1 MYKLL
6 FYNRYGNAREIAT
19 FEDGMTDKEVRKAAF
34 DEITKFCKDAMIAYG
49 GELIIPTL
57 EDGKFIKAKH
67 VATEGDYVI
76 KGVRGEFYFCKDDI
90 FNETYEEVQFCN

>member
-1 MYKLL
+1 MVKTYVKKPIQIE
-6 FYNRYGNAREIAT
+6 A
-19 FEDGMTDKEVRKAAF
+19 VRWNGKNF
-34 DEITKFCKDAMIAYG
+34 DEIKEFCKDAMIAYG

-76 KGVRGEFYFCKDDI
+76 KSIRGEFYFCKEDI
-90 FNETYEEVQFCN
+90 FKETYEEVEYWN

>member
-1 MYKLL
+1 MVKTYMKKP
-6 FYNRYGNAREIAT
+6 NSIEAIQWNGKN
-19 FEDGMTDKEVRKAAF
+19 F
-34 DEITKFCKDAMIAYG
+34 DEIKTFCKDAMIAYG

-76 KGVRGEFYFCKDDI
+76 KGVRGEFYFCKEDI
-90 FNETYEEVQFCN
+90 FNETYEEVEFCN

>member
-1 MYKLL
+1 MVKTYMKKPIQIEAVQW
-6 FYNRYGNAREIAT
+6 NGKN
-19 FEDGMTDKEVRKAAF
+19 F
-34 DEITKFCKDAMIAYG
+34 DEIKEFCKDAMIAYG

-76 KGVRGEFYFCKDDI
+76 KGIRGEFYFCKEDI
-90 FNETYEEVQFCN
+90 FNETYEEVEYWN

>member
-1 MYKLL
+1 MVKNYVKRPVQIRAVQW
-6 FYNRYGNAREIAT
+6 NGKN
-19 FEDGMTDKEVRKAAF
+19 F
-34 DEITKFCKDAMIAYG
+34 DEIKEFCKDAMIAYG

-76 KGVRGEFYFCKDDI
+76 EGVRGEFYFCKEDI
-90 FNETYEEVQFCN
+90 FHETYDEVELW

>member
-1 MYKLL
+1 MVKTYMKKPIQIEAIQW
-6 FYNRYGNAREIAT
+6 NGKN
-19 FEDGMTDKEVRKAAF
+19 F
-34 DEITKFCKDAMIAYG
+34 DEIKEFCKDAMIAYG

-76 KGVRGEFYFCKDDI
+76 KGIRGEFYFCKEDI
-90 FNETYEEVQFCN
+90 FNETYEEVEYWN

>member
-1 MYKLL
+1 MVKNYMKKP
-6 FYNRYGNAREIAT
+6 III
-19 FEDGMTDKEVRKAAF
+19 KAVQWNGKNF
-34 DEITKFCKDAMIAYG
+34 DEIKAFCKDAMIAYG

-76 KGVRGEFYFCKDDI
+76 KGVRGEFYFCKEDI
-90 FNETYEEVQFCN
+90 FNETYEEVKNASKRNQMFDM

>member
-1 MYKLL
+1 MVKSYIKRPIQIEAIQW
-6 FYNRYGNAREIAT
+6 NGKN
-19 FEDGMTDKEVRKAAF
+19 F
-34 DEITKFCKDAMIAYG
+34 DEIKEFCKDAMIAYG

-76 KGVRGEFYFCKDDI
+76 KGIRGEFYFCKEDI
-90 FNETYEEVQFCN
+90 FNETYEEVKFCN

>member
-1 MYKLL
+1 MVKTYMKKPIRIEAIQW
-6 FYNRYGNAREIAT
+6 NGKN
-19 FEDGMTDKEVRKAAF
+19 F
-34 DEITKFCKDAMIAYG
+34 DEIKKFCKDAMIAYG

-76 KGVRGEFYFCKDDI
+76 KGIRGEFYFCKEDI
-90 FNETYEEVQFCN
+90 FKTDFVRCHPKGMTSYEV

>member
-1 MYKLL
+1 MVKSYVKRPIPIEAIQW
-6 FYNRYGNAREIAT
+6 NGKN
-19 FEDGMTDKEVRKAAF
+19 F
-34 DEITKFCKDAMIAYG
+34 DEIKAFCKDARIAYD

-76 KGVRGEFYFCKDDI
+76 KGVRGEFYFCKEDI
-90 FNETYEEVQFCN
+90 FNETYEEVELCN

>member
-1 MYKLL
+1 MVKTYMKKPIQIEAIQW
-6 FYNRYGNAREIAT
+6 NGKN
-19 FEDGMTDKEVRKAAF
+19 F
-34 DEITKFCKDAMIAYG
+34 DEIKAFCKDAMIAYG

-76 KGVRGEFYFCKDDI
+76 KGVHGEFYFTKEDI
-90 FNETYEEVQFCN
+90 FNETYEEV

>member
-1 MYKLL
+1 MVKSYIKRPIQIEAIQW
-6 FYNRYGNAREIAT
+6 NGKN
-19 FEDGMTDKEVRKAAF
+19 F
-34 DEITKFCKDAMIAYG
+34 DEIKAFCKDAMIAYG

-76 KGVRGEFYFCKDDI
+76 KGIRGEFYFCKEDI
-90 FNETYEEVQFCN
+90 FNETYEEVEYWN

>member
-1 MYKLL
+1 MVKSYIKRPIQIEAIQW
-6 FYNRYGNAREIAT
+6 NGKN
-19 FEDGMTDKEVRKAAF
+19 F
-34 DEITKFCKDAMIAYG
+34 DEIKEFCKDAMIAYD

-76 KGVRGEFYFCKDDI
+76 KGIRGEFYFCKEDI
-90 FNETYEEVQFCN
+90 FNETYEEVEYWN

>member
-1 MYKLL
+1 MVKSYVKRPIPIEAIQW
-6 FYNRYGNAREIAT
+6 NGKN
-19 FEDGMTDKEVRKAAF
+19 F
-34 DEITKFCKDAMIAYG
+34 DEIKAFCKDAMIAHD

-76 KGVRGEFYFCKDDI
+76 KGVRGEFYFCKEDI
-90 FNETYEEVQFCN
+90 FNETYEEVEFCN

>member
-1 MYKLL
+1 MVKSYIKRPIQIEAIQW
-6 FYNRYGNAREIAT
+6 NGKN
-19 FEDGMTDKEVRKAAF
+19 F
-34 DEITKFCKDAMIAYG
+34 DEIKEFCKDAMIAYG

-76 KGVRGEFYFCKDDI
+76 KGIRGEFYFCKEDI
-90 FNETYEEVQFCN
+90 FNETYEEVEFCN

>member
-1 MYKLL
+1 MVKTYVKKPIQIEAIQW
-6 FYNRYGNAREIAT
+6 NGKN
-19 FEDGMTDKEVRKAAF
+19 F
-34 DEITKFCKDAMIAYG
+34 DEIKAFCKDAMIAYG

-76 KGVRGEFYFCKDDI
+76 KGIRGEFYFCKEDI
-90 FNETYEEVQFCN
+90 FNETYEEVEYWN

>member
-1 MYKLL
+1 MVKTYVKKPIQIEAIQW
-6 FYNRYGNAREIAT
+6 NGKN
-19 FEDGMTDKEVRKAAF
+19 F
-34 DEITKFCKDAMIAYG
+34 DEIKAFCKDAMLAYD

-76 KGVRGEFYFCKDDI
+76 KGIRGEFYFCKEDI
-90 FNETYEEVQFCN
+90 FNETYEEVEYCN

>member
-1 MYKLL
+1 MQNAIKSKLK
-6 FYNRYGNAREIAT
+6 N
-19 FEDGMTDKEVRKAAF
+19 F
-34 DEITKFCKDAMIAYG
+34 DEIKKFCKDAMIAYG

-76 KGVRGEFYFCKDDI
+76 KGIRGEFYFCKEDI
-90 FNETYEEVQFCN
+90 FNETYEEVEYWN

>member
-1 MYKLL
+1 MVKTYMKKPIPIEAIQW
-6 FYNRYGNAREIAT
+6 NGKN
-19 FEDGMTDKEVRKAAF
+19 F
-34 DEITKFCKDAMIAYG
+34 DEIKKFCKDTMIAYG

-76 KGVRGEFYFCKDDI
+76 KGVRGEFYFCKEDI
-90 FNETYEEVQFCN
+90 FNETYEEVEFCN

>member
-1 MYKLL
+1 MVKTYVKKPIQIEAVQW
-6 FYNRYGNAREIAT
+6 NGKN
-19 FEDGMTDKEVRKAAF
+19 F
-34 DEITKFCKDAMIAYG
+34 DEIKEFCKDAMIAYG

-76 KGVRGEFYFCKDDI
+76 KGIRGEFYFCKEDI
-90 FNETYEEVQFCN
+90 FNETYEEVEYWN

>member
-1 MYKLL
+1 MIKNYIKKPIQIEALQW
-6 FYNRYGNAREIAT
+6 NGKN
-19 FEDGMTDKEVRKAAF
+19 F
-34 DEITKFCKDAMIAYG
+34 DEIKKFCKDAMIAYG

-76 KGVRGEFYFCKDDI
+76 KGIRGEFYFCKEDI
-90 FNETYEEVQFCN
+90 FKTDFVRCHPL